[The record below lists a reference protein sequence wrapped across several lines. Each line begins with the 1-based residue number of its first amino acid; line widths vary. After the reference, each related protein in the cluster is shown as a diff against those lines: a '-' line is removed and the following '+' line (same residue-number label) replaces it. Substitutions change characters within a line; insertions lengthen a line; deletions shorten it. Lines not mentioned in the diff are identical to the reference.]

1 MTTAEIED
9 QLKDY
14 NVMVHGIRD
23 LKPGQTH
30 KLTWNDTISDE
41 YSMYFD
47 KVDSAEDLV
56 RQVKWQLS
64 LQKIDIKYVDLL
76 INCLGQ

>member
-1 MTTAEIED
+1 MTRAEIED

-30 KLTWNDTISDE
+30 KLTWEDTISDE

-47 KVDSAEDLV
+47 TVDSAEDLI

-64 LQKIDIKYVDLL
+64 LQKIDIVNADLL
-76 INCLGQ
+76 INCLVQ